1 MINKI
6 LNVLDKI
13 IEVTGKVSSLL
24 IIVLIALI
32 SISVFLRYVF
42 SVGFVWLQD
51 LYIWIHSL
59 FILLG
64 IGYTLKK
71 DEHVR
76 IDILYRSLS
85 KKKKRNINILGYL
98 LFCIPFT
105 FCLTSSGFDY
115 FLRSYLL
122 SENSKET
129 GGLPNIYILKFFI
142 FFLGIIF
149 ILEIF
154 RFLITVFNKNGNS

>member
-42 SVGFVWLQD
+42 SVGFVWLQE
-51 LYIWIHSL
+51 LSTWLHSL
-59 FILLG
+59 FLLVG
-64 IGYTLKK
+64 LCYTLQKA
-71 DEHVR
+71 EHVR

-85 KKKKRNINILGYL
+85 KRMKRHINIFGYF

>member
-85 KKKKRNINILGYL
+85 KRMKRHINIFGYF

-105 FCLTSSGFDY
+105 FFLNFIGFDY
-115 FLRSYLL
+115 FFCFFFFF
-122 SENSKET
+122 
-129 GGLPNIYILKFFI
+129 YI
-142 FFLGIIF
+142 
-149 ILEIF
+149 
-154 RFLITVFNKNGNS
+154 S

>member
-6 LNVLDKI
+6 LKVLDII
-13 IEVTGKVSSLL
+13 IEVSGKISSLL
-24 IIVLIALI
+24 IILLIALV
-32 SISVFLRYVF
+32 SISVFLRYLF
-42 SVGFVWLQD
+42 SVGFIWLQD
-51 LYIWIHSL
+51 LYIWVHSL

-76 IDILYRSLS
+76 IDRGVS
-85 KKKKRNINILGYL
+85 KKMKKNNNVVGYL
-98 LFCIPFT
+98 LFCVPFT
-105 FCLTSSGFDY
+105 YCLTSSSFDY
-115 FLRSYLL
+115 FIRSYLL

-142 FFLGIIF
+142 FFLGLIL
-149 ILEIF
+149 ILEII
-154 RFLITVFNKNGNS
+154 RFLITALKKDGNN

>member
-1 MINKI
+1 MINIILKI
-6 LNVLDKI
+6 LDKV
-13 IEVTGKVSSLL
+13 IEVSGRVSSLL
-24 IIVLIALI
+24 IILLIALV
-32 SISVFLRYVF
+32 SISVFLRYLF

-51 LYIWIHSL
+51 LYIWTHSL

-76 IDILYRSLS
+76 IDILYRGLS
-85 KKKKRNINILGYL
+85 KKMKKKINIMGYL
-98 LFCIPFT
+98 LFCIPFAY
-105 FCLTSSGFDY
+105 CLTTSGFDY

-142 FFLGIIF
+142 FLLGLIF

-154 RFLITVFNKNGNS
+154 RFLIGILKKNGNS

>member
-1 MINKI
+1 MMNKI
-6 LNVLDKI
+6 QNMLDTF
-13 IEVTGKVSSLL
+13 IELSGKVSSIL
-24 IIVLIALI
+24 IILLIALV
-32 SISVFLRYVF
+32 SISVFLRYLF

-51 LYIWIHSL
+51 LYIWVHSL

-76 IDILYRSLS
+76 IDILYKGLS
-85 KKKKRNINILGYL
+85 KRMKKNINVIGYI

-105 FCLTSSGFDY
+105 YCLTSSSFDY
-115 FLRSYLL
+115 FVRSYLL

-129 GGLPNIYILKFFI
+129 GGLPNIFILKFFI
-142 FFLGIIF
+142 FFLGLIF

-154 RFLITVFNKNGNS
+154 RFLISLLKKDGNN